1 MLILNMQENR
11 QNEWERSKKDET
23 GPMKVEELRQ
33 QTEKKLLEEAKIREE
48 AEKEE
53 QAYLGHQK

>member
-1 MLILNMQENR
+1 
-11 QNEWERSKKDET
+11 
-23 GPMKVEELRQ
+23 MKVEELRQ

-53 QAYLGHQK
+53 